1 MGRPEV
7 PPKCPKYSADT
18 RGSARRPRAASGALS
33 LCGASAGGSP
43 RTTPRTRSP
52 CSYPRDKACEETA
65 RGQPGRS
72 AGRTRV
78 SRELRVETARPGGG
92 ARGILTVRPE
102 PRPRA
107 TRLRRRCRRGHPD
120 PEGGQVPGGPTM
132 PEPRSPSLV
141 QVHEKHHVVPE
152 AGQPVGGGHGDDEGE
167 HVVNEG
173 VESLRAAAAAG
184 VRPGPL
190 GAPPGAGS
198 HPGCWCP
205 GPTARHPASGH
216 GHSAGETEGHF
227 DCVPTPSTGADA
239 RPGPCAEAL
248 GGHVVPAPVQGWPWW
263 PGPRLGPPDARPLR

>member
-1 MGRPEV
+1 MSNFKQVEKKPRDPGVYTEWTQRRQTFLRGALLDAVTRVLRARPLRPQRLPIPITARGDRGRKGPPEVLATQRMGRPEV

-107 TRLRRRCRRGHPD
+107 TRLRRRCRRGT
-120 PEGGQVPGGPTM
+120 PT
-132 PEPRSPSLV
+132 PR
-141 QVHEKHHVVPE
+141 
-152 AGQPVGGGHGDDEGE
+152 AGR
-167 HVVNEG
+167 
-173 VESLRAAAAAG
+173 SRAA
-184 VRPGPL
+184 
-190 GAPPGAGS
+190 PP
-198 HPGCWCP
+198 CP
-205 GPTARHPASGH
+205 SRAHHRWYRYTRNTTSSLKQASRWEVGMVMMKANTSSMKVLKAC
-216 GHSAGETEGHF
+216 GRRRRRA
-227 DCVPTPSTGADA
+227 
-239 RPGPCAEAL
+239 
-248 GGHVVPAPVQGWPWW
+248 
-263 PGPRLGPPDARPLR
+263 